1 MMERDQF
8 KKEIGDSLES
18 LTHQYKSSLEFTDE
32 LRLYIKEYLENDV
45 TEKENYVKVRVNQ
58 EVTKVTETYDKI
70 VAQLKEEIKELN
82 AVNDQLRVEAE
93 Q

>member
-1 MMERDQF
+1 MMERDHF

-70 VAQLKEEIKELN
+70 VVQLKEEIKELN

>member
-70 VAQLKEEIKELN
+70 VVQLKEEIKELN